1 MRSILQSLT
10 HSFSMHSFSNPREYY
25 HCHSLSTPVSF
36 WNQCKSGM
44 FLYWSINDCLVSFNV
59 IIRLIRVD
67 RIIISEVVNFFKS
80 TRKSLHNPLVGFP
93 LGEYLCYSSR
103 FETSVSSTKIISKQ
117 LLINFTTF
125 FRFLQRFCFGQTLT
139 LVEWFVFKYI

>member
-1 MRSILQSLT
+1 MIV
-10 HSFSMHSFSNPREYY
+10 YY
-25 HCHSLSTPVSF
+25 PV
-36 WNQCKSGM
+36 
-44 FLYWSINDCLVSFNV
+44 NV

-93 LGEYLCYSSR
+93 LGQYLCDSSR

-125 FRFLQRFCFGQTLT
+125 FRFSQRFCFGQTLT
-139 LVEWFVFKYI
+139 LVE